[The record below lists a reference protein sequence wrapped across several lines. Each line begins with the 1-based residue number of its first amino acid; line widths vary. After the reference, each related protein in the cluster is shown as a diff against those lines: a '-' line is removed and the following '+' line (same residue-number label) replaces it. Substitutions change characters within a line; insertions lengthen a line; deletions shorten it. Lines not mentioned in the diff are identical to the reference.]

1 MKGNVVIAGGSLKTE
16 DVSKPDKVGDETKSL
31 NIVEM
36 STELNK
42 ETTSSEKKTEG
53 DTFKTGPGTPDE
65 INDAS
70 NSGVCNNHPESS
82 PEQNGTSMEDK
93 EEMLGFAF

>member
-1 MKGNVVIAGGSLKTE
+1 MEDKEEILDGE
-16 DVSKPDKVGDETKSL
+16 DVSKKKAVDAGPNT
-31 NIVEM
+31 VEM

-65 INDAS
+65 INDAN
-70 NSGVCNNHPESS
+70 NSGACDSHPENS
-82 PEQNGTSMEDK
+82 PEQDGTSMEDK